1 MHFSKLCTIWLRFS
15 FHSFACLIFF
25 SYILYERCW
34 REPVNETFIA
44 NNCFKAIILHT
55 ANQDVESKQ
64 KNRGKRS
71 SEKSPDRLA
80 VCDLIR
86 HVLTF
91 IDTWWPLVSVV
102 FINAA
107 KEDVRWWC
115 IKSSKTWSSGT
126 SAACFLLEKCD
137 FSSCTDPLLHSKI
150 QFNIQFFCSSAATS
164 NVLCF
169 SENSDHHSFVCT
181 NTLNEFSQ
189 SDPIYAIRFTSLLP
203 HPLHIIAQQIASS
216 GTGIKL

>member
-80 VCDLIR
+80 VCNLIR

-115 IKSSKTWSSGT
+115 IKSSKPE
-126 SAACFLLEKCD
+126 AL
-137 FSSCTDPLLHSKI
+137 
-150 QFNIQFFCSSAATS
+150 
-164 NVLCF
+164 V
-169 SENSDHHSFVCT
+169 
-181 NTLNEFSQ
+181 
-189 SDPIYAIRFTSLLP
+189 RLLP
-203 HPLHIIAQQIASS
+203 VCCDGAVFFWKNVISLVVLIPSFTAKYTLIYSFFVRARLQVMCFAFQKTRIITASFAL
-216 GTGIKL
+216 TR